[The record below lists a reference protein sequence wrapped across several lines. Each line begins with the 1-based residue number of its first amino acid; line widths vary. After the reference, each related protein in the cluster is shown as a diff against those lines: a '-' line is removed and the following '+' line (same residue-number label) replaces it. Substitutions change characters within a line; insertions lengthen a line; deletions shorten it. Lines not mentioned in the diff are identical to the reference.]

1 MTNNIALGNEMIDI
15 EENHVDKEINKC
27 DDSKNH
33 KNKKTINNDDDSS
46 GIISDDNSDHKNEQM
61 YPSDCYSFLSIY
73 GPNNPGTVYFYSR
86 LFC

>member
-1 MTNNIALGNEMIDI
+1 MTNNIALGNVMIDI
-15 EENHVDKEINKC
+15 EENHV
-27 DDSKNH
+27 NH
-33 KNKKTINNDDDSS
+33 KNQKTSNNDDDIS
-46 GIISDDNSDHKNEQM
+46 IISDDNSDHKNEQM

>member
-15 EENHVDKEINKC
+15 EENHV
-27 DDSKNH
+27 NH
-33 KNKKTINNDDDSS
+33 KNQRTSNNDDDIS
-46 GIISDDNSDHKNEQM
+46 IIGDDNSDHKNEQM

>member
-15 EENHVDKEINKC
+15 EENHV
-27 DDSKNH
+27 NH
-33 KNKKTINNDDDSS
+33 KNQRTSNNDDDIS
-46 GIISDDNSDHKNEQM
+46 IIGDDNNDHKNEQM

>member
-1 MTNNIALGNEMIDI
+1 MTNNIALGNVMIDI
-15 EENHVDKEINKC
+15 EENHA
-27 DDSKNH
+27 NH
-33 KNKKTINNDDDSS
+33 KNQKTSNNDDDIS
-46 GIISDDNSDHKNEQM
+46 IISDDNSDHKNEQM